1 MIKNIIYDLDGTLI
15 NSSKDIINSFN
26 YAFKI
31 NNLKT
36 KVNKQY
42 FLNNANL
49 GSKYF
54 IQNAKKKKKINIQKV
69 QLDFQ
74 KHYDFNFYK
83 HTTLKDGVKEFLKFT
98 KKKNYTNI
106 LCTNKKEKIATKILK
121 KYKIYNYFN
130 FIIGYD
136 TFKETKPEFKFV
148 KKIFKIFQLDRLHT
162 IMIGDTEVDSIM
174 AKRAKIKFFLIKNGY
189 TKNKFFSYDFKFKN
203 FNEIRN
209 SMNEKK

>member
-54 IQNAKKKKKINIQKV
+54 IQNAIKKKKINIQKV